1 MNTSA
6 FPNGNRPDGSGTDSQ
21 NAFSSAAPCPQAAG
35 PAQQIPAPVLL
46 SDLHAHR
53 AGFSRIG
60 ASMLMLLLGCQ
71 LFAFLVSF
79 VVGRFAPDI
88 AKTWTYRARGI
99 VAEKPRFGFGWW
111 ILIAVIGMGAMQIG
125 ALVGQGFMKLLS
137 YLVGY
142 DYANG
147 LETIVSGSPLWATF
161 LGTVVLAPLG
171 EEFIFRKLLID
182 RTRRWGDAVSVLLS
196 GILFGLF
203 HGNLFQLFYTTMFG
217 FLLAYIYT
225 RTGRL
230 GWCVGLHALTNF
242 WGGIVPTLLRN
253 WIGTDIIADPEKL
266 SAHLMKNP
274 LQYFVYT
281 LYGMIIYALMI
292 AAVVLLIC
300 LRRKIRLGDGTC
312 VLPAGRRFRT
322 VVLNGGMTVAL
333 LAFLLVLLSALVLPP
348 LAAR

>member
-21 NAFSSAAPCPQAAG
+21 NAFSSAAPCPQVAS

-53 AGFSRIG
+53 ASFSRIG

-79 VVGRFAPDI
+79 AVGRFAPDI
-88 AKTWTYRARGI
+88 AETWWYSWFLTDVSLYGVGLPLMWLILRKVPAAPFNPTYRARGI

-111 ILIAVIGMGAMQIG
+111 ILIAVIGMGAMEIG

-196 GILFGLF
+196 GILFGR
-203 HGNLFQLFYTTMFG
+203 
-217 FLLAYIYT
+217 IST
-225 RTGRL
+225 RARD
-230 GWCVGLHALTNF
+230 GW
-242 WGGIVPTLLRN
+242 
-253 WIGTDIIADPEKL
+253 
-266 SAHLMKNP
+266 
-274 LQYFVYT
+274 
-281 LYGMIIYALMI
+281 
-292 AAVVLLIC
+292 
-300 LRRKIRLGDGTC
+300 
-312 VLPAGRRFRT
+312 AGVSVCT
-322 VVLNGGMTVAL
+322 
-333 LAFLLVLLSALVLPP
+333 P
-348 LAAR
+348 